1 MPVSGVPQYFQG
13 TADSVRAARSYARS
27 RAAGRGRERERQK
40 SGQIIVGNNDK
51 RINWRDLWPE
61 GQKIFAMCIE
71 DGDVVTFAKIGDRA
85 SSLGDYLRHDGK
97 TALGH
102 ERCNFLIC

>member
-1 MPVSGVPQYFQG
+1 MDQARPK
-13 TADSVRAARSYARS
+13 ADLL
-27 RAAGRGRERERQK
+27 AAGRGRERERQK

-71 DGDVVTFAKIGDRA
+71 NGDVVTFAKIGDRA
-85 SSLGDYLRHDGK
+85 SSSGDYLRHDGK